1 MRFELI
7 KELLDR
13 FTNWRIPGA
22 AIVVKQGGKEIFK
35 YSAGYADLEN
45 KIPMTG
51 EETLNMYSCSK
62 VVTVVSALQL
72 LERGI
77 FLLDDP
83 LYDFI
88 PEFKDMYV
96 KNENGEIVKAE
107 NPITM
112 RHLFT
117 MSAGFSY
124 DLDSDGLIRAKEW
137 TKGKMDTLEAIKG
150 LATEPLHFQ
159 PGSRWAYSLCH
170 DVLAAAVEVISG
182 KKFSEYVKEN
192 IFAPLGVTDISYTR
206 PQSVKD
212 KIAEQYKFIPNEMCD
227 KNDILIP
234 APSGDGCWKNIG
246 KDVMYQLGE
255 NYESGGAGL
264 AICAADYSKFADAM
278 AHFGECPNGERI
290 LSKGAVRLLAE
301 DQLTPYGI
309 PKFDWPQ
316 FAGYTYGLGVKK
328 MSDIAKGGAVG
339 TTSEFGWD
347 GAAGS
352 IAFIDPENELSIFYS
367 QHMLNSQAPFINNRV
382 RNVVYA
388 AMNL

>member
-7 KELLDR
+7 KEFLDR
-13 FTNWRIPGA
+13 LTAWRIPGA
-22 AIVVKQGGKEIFK
+22 AIVLKQGGKEIFK

-83 LYDFI
+83 LYAFI

-124 DLDSDGLIRAKEW
+124 DLDSEGLSRAKEW
-137 TKGKMDTLEAIKG
+137 TNGKMDTLDAIKG

-159 PGSRWAYSLCH
+159 PGSRWEYSLCH

-182 KKFSEYVKEN
+182 KKFSEYVREN
-192 IFAPLGVTDISYTR
+192 IFAPLGITDISYTR

-212 KIAEQYKFIPNEMCD
+212 KIAEQYEFIPNEICD
-227 KNDILIP
+227 KNDILFP
-234 APSGDGCWKNIG
+234 TPSGDGCWKNIG

-264 AICAADYSKFADAM
+264 VISVPDYSKFADAM
-278 AHFGECPNGERI
+278 AHFGKCPNGERI
-290 LSKGAVRLLAE
+290 LSKGGVRLLRE

-309 PKFDWPQ
+309 PGFDWPHLP
-316 FAGYTYGLGVKK
+316 GYTYGLGVKK
-328 MSDIAKGGAVG
+328 MSNIAQGGTIG
-339 TTSEFGWD
+339 TTTEFGWD

-352 IAFIDPENELSIFYS
+352 VALIDPENEFSVFYS
-367 QHMLNSQAPFINNRV
+367 QHLMNCQGPIIKNRV